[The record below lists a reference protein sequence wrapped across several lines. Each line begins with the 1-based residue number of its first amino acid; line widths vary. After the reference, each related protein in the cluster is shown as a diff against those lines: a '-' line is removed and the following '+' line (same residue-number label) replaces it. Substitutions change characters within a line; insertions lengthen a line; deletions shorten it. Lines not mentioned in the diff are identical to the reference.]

1 MYRYMLQSAQVCPDM
16 KLLFHVNSSS
26 PCLKKGE
33 GREGFGGRK
42 VRVGIVEEKSVGRLS
57 IDVAIKYVHYCT

>member
-1 MYRYMLQSAQVCPDM
+1 M